1 MIPSAFSY
9 LKATSV
15 AEAVSALAGSDD
27 AKLLG
32 GGQSFIP
39 ILRLKLASPELV
51 VDVSKVSELRG
62 IREDGDAIVIG
73 SMTTHH
79 EVLHDPLVAE
89 FAPLLAQATATVADP
104 QVRHRGTFGG
114 AIAHADPASDL
125 PGVALVHNAEMTVQ
139 GPGGTRVIPAADFF
153 VSYLE
158 TALAEDEVLTSIRLP
173 KLGAG
178 WGVHYEKF
186 HRVAQAWAIVGVA
199 AAVRRQNGSIAEARI
214 ALTNM
219 GATHLRAAA
228 TEAALVDAEAT
239 DAAVHAAAQMAAEG
253 TSPASDQNGRAD
265 YREELA
271 RVLTHR
277 AVSKAAGLS

>member
-1 MIPSAFSY
+1 MIPSAFDY
-9 LKATSV
+9 VRATTV
-15 AEAVSALAGSDD
+15 AEAVAALGSRED

-39 ILRLKLASPELV
+39 ILRLKLANPDLV
-51 VDVSKVSELRG
+51 VDVSKIDELIG
-62 IREDGDAIVIG
+62 ITEDGDALVIG

-79 EVLHDPLVAE
+79 DVLHDPLVAE
-89 FAPLLAQATATVADP
+89 FAPLLKLATATVADP

-114 AIAHADPASDL
+114 ALAHADPASDL
-125 PGVALVHNAEMTVQ
+125 PGVALVHGCEMTIV
-139 GPGGTRVIPAADFF
+139 GPNGSRVVPAASFF
-153 VSYLE
+153 VDYLE
-158 TALAEDEVLTSIRLP
+158 TALAEDEVLTSIRVP
-173 KLGAG
+173 KMGAG

-199 AAVRRQNGSIAEARI
+199 TAVRRENGSIAEARI

-219 GATHLRAAA
+219 GSTHLRASA
-228 TEAALVDAEAT
+228 TEEALAGAEAT
-239 DAAVHAAAQMAAEG
+239 SAAVHGAAQLAAEG

-271 RVLTHR
+271 RVLTYR